1 LGVSNGA
8 GSVPDGLVIG
18 VFAGSHGLRGEAK
31 LRPLTEFP
39 ERIARLK
46 ELRLRWPNG
55 TEERRRVRGVR
66 YHQQMA
72 LVLLEGVTTPEAA
85 KELRGVAAV
94 IDLEDAAPLPEGRY
108 YEHQL
113 IGLRVLTPE
122 GEELGRVTEVIPGLA
137 NDVYVA
143 GPYLIPATRDAVV
156 RLDPEEGVLVVRS
169 RDFLVGEEV
178 R

>member
-1 LGVSNGA
+1 MADGN
-8 GSVPDGLVIG
+8 VPDGLVIG
-18 VFAGSHGLRGEAK
+18 VFGGSHGVRGEAK

-55 TEERRRVRGVR
+55 QEERRKVLGVR

-72 LVLLEGVTTPEAA
+72 LVRLEGVTTPETAT
-85 KELRGVAAV
+85 ELRGVAAV

-122 GEELGRVTEVIPGLA
+122 GEELGTVTEVMPGLA

-169 RDFLVGEEV
+169 RDFIVGEDV